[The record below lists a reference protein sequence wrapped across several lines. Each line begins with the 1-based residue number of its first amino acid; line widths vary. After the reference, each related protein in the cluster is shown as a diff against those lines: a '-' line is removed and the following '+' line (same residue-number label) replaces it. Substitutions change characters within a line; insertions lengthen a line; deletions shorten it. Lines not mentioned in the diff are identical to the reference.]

1 MRRTALLAV
10 PLALVVAVGY
20 AIGTVHQPQP
30 AGAAASDPAT
40 DGVIVGGLGKVS
52 GTPDVLRVQLGVEVR
67 RADVSDA
74 LADANEIQNRV
85 RAAARRN
92 GVDAKDMQTADVSL
106 YPSYNSKGVP
116 NGYTVTQSLTLKLRN
131 LGKAG
136 KTIGDAVTAGGN
148 AARLQGVSFALEDN
162 TALLQQPR
170 VVVRRARR
178 SLAEPGRAGQRAG
191 AAGRAADAL
200 RARRVRGFGPDE
212 VVRGADRRRSV
223 AGQRVRDRAL
233 VDALIYNRRY
243 WAIRSP
249 APPYLWALA
258 RARSKAR

>member
-10 PLALVVAVGY
+10 PLALVVAIGY
-20 AIGTVHQPQP
+20 AVGTVKQPQP
-30 AGAAASDPAT
+30 AGAAASDPAA

-74 LADANEIQNRV
+74 LADANDIQNRV

-92 GVDAKDMQTADVSL
+92 GVAAKDMQTADVSL
-106 YPSYNSKGVP
+106 YPSYNNKGVP
-116 NGYTVTQSLTLKLRN
+116 NGYTVNQSLTLKLRN

-162 TALLQQPR
+162 TALLQQ
-170 VVVRRARR
+170 ARDAAYHDARLKAERYAELAGR
-178 SLAEPGRAGQRAG
+178 SLNQVELVSEQMPQGEQSMPYARDAFAAAAPMKSSEVPIDAGQSQVSVSVT
-191 AAGRAADAL
+191 
-200 RARRVRGFGPDE
+200 VRWSM
-212 VVRGADRRRSV
+212 R
-223 AGQRVRDRAL
+223 
-233 VDALIYNRRY
+233 
-243 WAIRSP
+243 
-249 APPYLWALA
+249 
-258 RARSKAR
+258 